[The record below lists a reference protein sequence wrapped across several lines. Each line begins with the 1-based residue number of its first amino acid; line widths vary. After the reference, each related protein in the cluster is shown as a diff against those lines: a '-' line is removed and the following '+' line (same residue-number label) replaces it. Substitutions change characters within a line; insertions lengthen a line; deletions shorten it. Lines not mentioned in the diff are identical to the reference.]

1 MPKYPNFAR
10 CYFHVD
16 PTATGIRATNTL
28 DDEDGTPL
36 NGLDEDSDF
45 DENLEIL
52 DLERRDFDDVDDID
66 SDME

>member
-10 CYFHVD
+10 FCFRVD
-16 PTATGIRATNTL
+16 PTATGIRASNTL
-28 DDEDGTPL
+28 DDEDAQPT
-36 NGLDEDSDF
+36 NGLDKDSDF